1 MYRQNLEANILWSIV
16 LHCSTLW
23 CKLCIIYKLRK
34 TNLKNF
40 THPDHS
46 YSIHGLACKFWW
58 IYTSVVKQISE
69 LLARW
74 IVLNQRWKWKRLI
87 VGIWYNM
94 PNWFHMGKLSLRVS
108 VLISL
113 FWRHLLLLCVS
124 CSLPHLLKWN
134 WKWILRENW
143 LKMLRLQSGMDIR
156 VKICAWH
163 WLVLRLK

>member
-113 FWRHLLLLCVS
+113 FWRHLLLLWNRRLVFIA
-124 CSLPHLLKWN
+124 PFIKMKLKVDI
-134 WKWILRENW
+134 KRKLTENTEIAV
-143 LKMLRLQSGMDIR
+143 RDGHQS
-156 VKICAWH
+156 
-163 WLVLRLK
+163 